1 MVNRPIGKVQLQ
13 IPLSKIPSLMNGNQ
27 GKVELAEYSSAHVGV
42 VGVVGVIEHLET
54 AVIVV

>member
-1 MVNRPIGKVQLQ
+1 MVNLRIGQVQPQ

-27 GKVELAEYSSAHVGV
+27 GKVGLAEYPSAHVGV
-42 VGVVGVIEHLET
+42 VGVVGVVERLET